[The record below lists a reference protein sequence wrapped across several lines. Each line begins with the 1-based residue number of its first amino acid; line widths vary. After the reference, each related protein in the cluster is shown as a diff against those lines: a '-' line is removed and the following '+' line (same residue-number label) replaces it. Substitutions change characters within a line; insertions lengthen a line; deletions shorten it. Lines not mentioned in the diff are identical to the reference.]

1 MDDTTESFVAAFDD
15 LYRLAFRLAVRITGD
30 GPTSEDVAA
39 EALARAYAR
48 WADIADL
55 PYRDA
60 WVLRVASNLAIDVVR
75 RRRDLRTVPLDH
87 AFEDTTALRLAVAA
101 ALAAL
106 PRRQRE
112 AVVLRYL
119 AGYGVDEVAA
129 ALSLSP
135 NSVKTHLG
143 RASAAL
149 RVRLAD
155 ASPFGDPHAVL

>member
-1 MDDTTESFVAAFDD
+1 MDGTTASFVAAFDD
-15 LYRLAFRLAVRITGD
+15 LYRLAFRLAARITGD
-30 GPTSEDVAA
+30 GPASEDVAA

-48 WADIADL
+48 WDGIVDL

-60 WVLRVASNLAIDVVR
+60 WVMRVASNLAIDVVR
-75 RRRDLRTVPLDH
+75 RRRDLRVIPLAH
-87 AFEDTTALRLAVAA
+87 EFEDATALRLAVAA

-129 ALSLSP
+129 ALALSP

-143 RASAAL
+143 RAAATL
-149 RVRLAD
+149 RVRLAGV
-155 ASPFGDPHAVL
+155 SPFGDAHAVV